1 MGETLP
7 PGMALFN
14 KSLRVKNGPDQ
25 PNGDHDA
32 VLSHE
37 VFEAIAV
44 TTWLADRLYDRRG
57 PGTNGRSSR
66 SRGLRT
72 IRPGTAS
79 TIVELMSGYVVMREQ
94 VFVCSHERTWR

>member
-25 PNGDHDA
+25 PNGGHDA

-44 TTWLADRLYDRRG
+44 TTWLADRLDDRRG
-57 PGTNGRSSR
+57 PGTNGRPHGHAACGQSGRAPLRR
-66 SRGLRT
+66 SLN
-72 IRPGTAS
+72 
-79 TIVELMSGYVVMREQ
+79 
-94 VFVCSHERTWR
+94 